1 MDRRALT
8 WGGIALLVWLV
19 YLVVQPFLTP
29 LGWAAVLAI
38 ISFPIYQRL
47 TRRMSAGAA
56 AGLTTAFVTVVII
69 VPAVA
74 LAIAFVR
81 EALDLANTVQAAI
94 TDGRLKGVQDWWTS
108 FSTRF
113 PFTAQ
118 LDVATIGTDGL
129 RQGAGFVVTRAGAI
143 FSNVAEFL
151 IDLTLA
157 LFATFFLLRDHE
169 DIMRTI
175 RRLLPMAPPQRE
187 EMISRTR
194 DLIWAGVLSSAA
206 VAGLQGVLG
215 GIAFAIVGIEGPV
228 FWGVLMAFFCLLPF
242 GAWVIWLPAAVIL
255 AFDGHLT
262 RALILGGLG
271 VGAVSTADNIVRPW
285 LLSGR
290 AHING
295 LVIFVSLLGGLAVFG
310 LLGIV
315 LGPVLV
321 VTALSLLNTYLNHEA
336 AV

>member
-8 WGGIALLVWLV
+8 WGGIALLTWLV
-19 YLVVQPFLTP
+19 YLVLRPFLTP

-38 ISFPIYQRL
+38 ISYPVYERL
-47 TRRMSAGAA
+47 TRRMSASAA
-56 AGLTTAFVTVVII
+56 AGLTTAGVTLVII

-74 LAIAFVR
+74 LAVAFVR
-81 EALDLANTVQAAI
+81 EALDMANSVQTAI
-94 TDGRLKGVQDWWTS
+94 TDGRLGWVQDWWTN
-108 FSTRF
+108 FSTRY

-118 LDVATIGTDGL
+118 LDVATISTDGL
-129 RQGAGFVVTRAGAI
+129 RQGAGFVIARAGSI
-143 FSNVAEFL
+143 FSNVAEFF
-151 IDLTLA
+151 IDLALA
-157 LFATFFLLRDHE
+157 LFATFFLLRDSG
-169 DIMRTI
+169 DLMRGI

-187 EMISRTR
+187 ALISRTR
-194 DLIWAGVLSSAA
+194 DLIWAGVLSSVA

-215 GIAFAIVGIEGPV
+215 GIAFALVGISAPV

-262 RALILGGLG
+262 KALVLGGLG
-271 VGAVSTADNIVRPW
+271 VGAVSTADNVLRPW
-285 LLSGR
+285 MLSGR
-290 AHING
+290 VHING

-321 VTALSLLNTYLNHEA
+321 ATALNLLNAYLNHEQ
-336 AV
+336 